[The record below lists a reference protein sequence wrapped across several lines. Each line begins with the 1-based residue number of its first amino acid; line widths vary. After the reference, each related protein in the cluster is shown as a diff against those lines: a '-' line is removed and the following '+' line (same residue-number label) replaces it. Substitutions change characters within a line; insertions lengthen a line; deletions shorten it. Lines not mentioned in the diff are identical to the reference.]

1 MTTSAQERV
10 AKERDRWEGRADDEA
25 FAEKEREK
33 KEIKKKNSL
42 ISHHHNHHHHH
53 QNLTEAA
60 YMMDAN
66 GAKSHAAV
74 RARLEEDA
82 SDALKALPSVLQGD
96 RDLPP
101 FAAEGA
107 TDDLVVNV
115 PDLWSGTDSDV
126 LNMAKKVPFALL
138 HVRHRAGLT
147 HSLAEHAEPSDVASA
162 GLVLHKFLSRQLLGR
177 KEVDFEGKFEEKEK
191 KTNIEDESEL

>member
-1 MTTSAQERV
+1 M
-10 AKERDRWEGRADDEA
+10 
-25 FAEKEREK
+25 
-33 KEIKKKNSL
+33 L
-42 ISHHHNHHHHH
+42 
-53 QNLTEAA
+53 
-60 YMMDAN
+60 DAN
-66 GAKSHAAV
+66 GAKSHPAV
-74 RARLEEDA
+74 RARLEADA

-107 TDDLVVNV
+107 TEDLVVNV

-126 LNMAKKVPFALL
+126 LNLAKKVPFALL

-162 GLVLHKFLSRQLLGR
+162 ALVLHKFLSRQLLGR
-177 KEVDFEGKFEEKEK
+177 KEVDFEGKFEDEKKEK
-191 KTNIEDESEL
+191 KPKNVEEDESEL

>member
-1 MTTSAQERV
+1 VGVGVER
-10 AKERDRWEGRADDEA
+10 
-25 FAEKEREK
+25 EKEREK
-33 KEIKKKNSL
+33 GKRKKRSEETHVFFPLN
-42 ISHHHNHHHHH
+42 
-53 QNLTEAA
+53 QNKQKKQAA

-66 GAKSHAAV
+66 GAKSHAAI
-74 RARLEEDA
+74 RARLEADA

-96 RDLPP
+96 KDLPP
-101 FAAEGA
+101 VAAPGA
-107 TDDLVVNV
+107 TEDLLVNV

-126 LNMAKKVPFALL
+126 LNLAKRVPFALL

-177 KEVDFEGKFEEKEK
+177 KEVDFEGKFEEEK
-191 KTNIEDESEL
+191 KKSNIEEESEL

>member
-1 MTTSAQERV
+1 MPDFFFLAEEKEKLTFHIATTSTPTSTPT
-10 AKERDRWEGRADDEA
+10 
-25 FAEKEREK
+25 
-33 KEIKKKNSL
+33 KKK
-42 ISHHHNHHHHH
+42 HK
-53 QNLTEAA
+53 AA

-74 RARLEEDA
+74 RARLEADA
-82 SDALKALPSVLQGD
+82 SDALKTLPSVLQGD

-101 FAAEGA
+101 LPAPGA
-107 TDDLVVNV
+107 TDELIVNV

-126 LNMAKKVPFALL
+126 LNLAKRVPFALL

-177 KEVDFEGKFEEKEK
+177 KEVDFEGKFDEVEGK
-191 KTNIEDESEL
+191 KKKSNIEEEVKEL